1 MKTIKVV
8 NESKQAVP
16 AGGSVI
22 EPGSSADLPVS
33 VVTAALAKLRRSEVT
48 IGVTICDMEECTPE
62 CGPEEVKKPEP
73 VAKPAPAPA
82 IEPEPAV
89 EEKAEPVIV
98 AEPEPVAEEKPEP
111 SQKGRRRG
119 RPSKNK

>member
-8 NESKQAVP
+8 NESKQAVS
-16 AGGSVI
+16 ARGSVI

-33 VVTAALAKLRRSEVT
+33 VVTAALSKLRRSQVT
-48 IGVTICDMEECTPE
+48 IGVTICDMEE
-62 CGPEEVKKPEP
+62 VKKPEP
-73 VAKPAPAPA
+73 VAKPAPAPAPA

-89 EEKAEPVIV
+89 EEKAEPVIA
-98 AEPEPVAEEKPEP
+98 AEPEPVAEDKPAP

>member
-8 NESKQAVP
+8 NESKQAVS
-16 AGGSVI
+16 ARGSVI

-33 VVTAALAKLRRSEVT
+33 VVTAALSKLRRSQVT
-48 IGVTICDMEECTPE
+48 IGVTICDM
-62 CGPEEVKKPEP
+62 EEVKKPEP

-89 EEKAEPVIV
+89 EEKAEPVIA
-98 AEPEPVAEEKPEP
+98 AEPEPVAEDKPAP

>member
-33 VVTAALAKLRRSEVT
+33 VVTAALSKLRRSQVT
-48 IGVTICDMEECTPE
+48 IGVTICDM
-62 CGPEEVKKPEP
+62 EEVKKPEP

-89 EEKAEPVIV
+89 EEKAEPVIA
-98 AEPEPVAEEKPEP
+98 AEPEPVAEDKPAP